1 MGSEFTFREL
11 QMGTAV
17 AMAGPVADVQ
27 FPTWK
32 AEPGC
37 EAGEDGVVK
46 GLKGP
51 LVNVVEVGEHP
62 WA

>member
-17 AMAGPVADVQ
+17 AMTGSVADVQ
-27 FPTWK
+27 FPTWE

-37 EAGEDGVVK
+37 EAGED
-46 GLKGP
+46 
-51 LVNVVEVGEHP
+51 
-62 WA
+62 